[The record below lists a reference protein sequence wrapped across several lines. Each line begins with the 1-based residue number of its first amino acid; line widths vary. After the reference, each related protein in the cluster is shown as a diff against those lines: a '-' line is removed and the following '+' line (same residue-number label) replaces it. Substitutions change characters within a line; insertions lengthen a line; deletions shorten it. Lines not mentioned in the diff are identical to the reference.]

1 VLCGC
6 GHNKR
11 NHNVCEQYFK
21 IVLIHFLKITMGRQK
36 FENSKKIMKWVTTFA
51 KFQQS
56 KFHAN

>member
-1 VLCGC
+1 
-6 GHNKR
+6 
-11 NHNVCEQYFK
+11 
-21 IVLIHFLKITMGRQK
+21 MGRQK